1 MQRRMQKS
9 FLSLSQ
15 AVGLS
20 AHQVGFCGGSA
31 MRKPT
36 YLHRLTSYL
45 HLTPELLPALD

>member
-20 AHQVGFCGGSA
+20 AHQVGFCHVH
-31 MRKPT
+31 T
-36 YLHRLTSYL
+36 YLPTQTYLRLP
-45 HLTPELLPALD
+45 PELLPPLD